1 MLTSLYIAGWFLIGS
16 LAYILIARLL
26 DGEWPTR
33 GEVLLASFIG
43 PVNLIILFVEL
54 ILITITR
61 VTKIREFLAKRIL

>member
-1 MLTSLYIAGWFLIGS
+1 MLASLYIAGWFLVGS

-26 DGEWPTR
+26 DREWPTR
-33 GEVLLASFIG
+33 GEVILASFIG

-61 VTKIREFLAKRIL
+61 VTKIREFLARRIL